1 MLFSYFTLVVSL
13 IGRHG
18 DVVFD
23 QRELSFNL
31 GEGLENNIPDGVEQA
46 LLKFKKQERSLIKL
60 TPAYGFGSSGNE
72 QLGVPPN
79 TNLEYEVELKSFEK
93 AKESW
98 SMDADEKLEQAKLCK
113 EKGTNHFKTA
123 KYALANKQYSK
134 IATLLEF
141 EKSNCDFPSFVKLQF
156 IFN

>member
-1 MLFSYFTLVVSL
+1 
-13 IGRHG
+13 
-18 DVVFD
+18 
-23 QRELSFNL
+23 
-31 GEGLENNIPDGVEQA
+31 
-46 LLKFKKQERSLIKL
+46 
-60 TPAYGFGSSGNE
+60 
-72 QLGVPPN
+72 
-79 TNLEYEVELKSFEK
+79 
-93 AKESW
+93 
-98 SMDADEKLEQAKLCK
+98 MDADEKLEQAKLCK